1 MGVAG
6 VNEFLNPDWS
16 VTDSTLEQ
24 RAIANR
30 AIPNPSMPS
39 SSPEAGWESPTP
51 DHSGSS
57 QGVESG
63 VKSSSDMGRGQTHA
77 VSSSFTPPNYRLQRV
92 KKNDWKWLDFHLFL
106 NRINLKG
113 NSERQLK
120 EKNTLKLSPNREN
133 KCGII
138 RSTKKTEETSQ

>member
-1 MGVAG
+1 M
-6 VNEFLNPDWS
+6 NEFLNPDWS

-57 QGVESG
+57 QGVESEAAVTWG
-63 VKSSSDMGRGQTHA
+63 GDRLMQFPLVSLLQTTDYRGSKRMTG
-77 VSSSFTPPNYRLQRV
+77 NG
-92 KKNDWKWLDFHLFL
+92 LDFHLFL

-120 EKNTLKLSPNREN
+120 EKNKH
-133 KCGII
+133 
-138 RSTKKTEETSQ
+138 

>member
-1 MGVAG
+1 MQFPLVSLLQTTDYMGSKRMTG
-6 VNEFLNPDWS
+6 N
-16 VTDSTLEQ
+16 
-24 RAIANR
+24 
-30 AIPNPSMPS
+30 
-39 SSPEAGWESPTP
+39 G
-51 DHSGSS
+51 
-57 QGVESG
+57 
-63 VKSSSDMGRGQTHA
+63 
-77 VSSSFTPPNYRLQRV
+77 
-92 KKNDWKWLDFHLFL
+92 LDFHLFL